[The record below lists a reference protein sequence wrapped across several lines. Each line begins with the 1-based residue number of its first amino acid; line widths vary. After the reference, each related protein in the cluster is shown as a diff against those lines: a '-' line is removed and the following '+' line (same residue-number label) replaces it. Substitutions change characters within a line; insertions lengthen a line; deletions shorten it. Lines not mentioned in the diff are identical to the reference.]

1 MMHEQIDWNAV
12 AAIARGKTSDE
23 LHGAI
28 FDGIAAANLAWEIE
42 RSGNLVSKSQGFY
55 HDEVSVYRTELAR
68 RKKQR
73 CCPECGQTIARS
85 KI

>member
-12 AAIARGKTSDE
+12 AAIARGKTGEEIRHAISDA
-23 LHGAI
+23 HV
-28 FDGIAAANLAWEIE
+28 AANLAWQIE
-42 RSGNLVSKSQGFY
+42 QSGNPVGKSQGFY
-55 HDEVSVYRTELAR
+55 HDEISIYNTELAR